1 MTILTT
7 PNSMSHVLATPPAPP
22 HAAQAYFLGKLQ
34 FETDPA
40 DVYTDMQHG
49 ETGFIVV
56 DTRSPAAFVAGHIPG
71 AISLPHSTMSVETT
85 AALPKDTLMVTYC
98 WGPGC
103 NAATKGAAKLAALG
117 FTVKEMI
124 GGIHAWKDEGYAVE
138 ESR

>member
-1 MTILTT
+1 MTTITA
-7 PNSMSHVLATPPAPP
+7 PNSLSHVLETPAAPP
-22 HAAQAYFLGKLQ
+22 YAAQAHFLGKLQ

-56 DTRSPAAFVAGHIPG
+56 DTRSAAAFAAGHIPG
-71 AISLPHSTMSVETT
+71 AMSLPHSTISVEAT
-85 AALPKDTLMVTYC
+85 ASLPKDTLIVTYC

>member
-1 MTILTT
+1 M
-7 PNSMSHVLATPPAPP
+7 
-22 HAAQAYFLGKLQ
+22 
-34 FETDPA
+34 
-40 DVYTDMQHG
+40 
-49 ETGFIVV
+49 
-56 DTRSPAAFVAGHIPG
+56 
-71 AISLPHSTMSVETT
+71 SLPHSTISVEAT
-85 AALPKDTLMVTYC
+85 ASLPKDTLIVTYC